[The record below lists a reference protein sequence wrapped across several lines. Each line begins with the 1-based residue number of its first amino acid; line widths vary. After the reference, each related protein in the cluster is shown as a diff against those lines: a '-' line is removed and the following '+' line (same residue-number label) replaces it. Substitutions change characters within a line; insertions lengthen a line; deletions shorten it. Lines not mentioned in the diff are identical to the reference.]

1 MLSETQDEGPSVKGS
16 VQAYAVNE
24 SAGFNENNIR

>member
-16 VQAYAVNE
+16 VQAYAANE
-24 SAGFNENNIR
+24 SAGFNGYSY

>member
-16 VQAYAVNE
+16 VQTYAANE
-24 SAGFNENNIR
+24 FAGFNGYSC